1 MIMHTAVDASSGVVV
16 TGTRELVSDGGE
28 STSRYHC
35 LNCGEPLEYNPAA
48 TQRCEQFQHPDSEC
62 FADGNMSADHRLCQ
76 ELVAAQVTNHLPVP
90 VDLEFESQ
98 ITTGKSV
105 LTPDIRVSPGRLV
118 IEVVHTNQVSKDRL
132 RRLLRAGYGVMVV
145 VVVTGPVTPSS
156 LERRL
161 NSVAPI
167 TVGRFRPPATLS
179 LGSVVTPRET
189 AESTEA

>member
-1 MIMHTAVDASSGVVV
+1 MHTAVDASSGVVV

-28 STSRYHC
+28 SASRYHC

-48 TQRCEQFQHPDSEC
+48 TQRCEQFQHSDSSGC

-98 ITTGKSV
+98 ITTEKSV
-105 LTPDIRVSPGRLV
+105 MTPDVRVSPGRLV

-145 VVVTGPVTPSS
+145 VVVTGPVAPLS